1 MISTGKITM
10 KEIEEVYLRLF
21 PRLCVFAEK
30 MLKDSDFAKSVV
42 QEVFLVVCEKKDKLL
57 INNSIEAY
65 LIKAVYN
72 RCLFYRRESA
82 IHQRHLSKINYKQIT
97 DYIQDEIFDEEIIFK
112 LKLLD
117 KAINSLPEQCRKIFL
132 LNKKEG
138 LSYAKI
144 AVLMGISVKTVDNH
158 ISKALKKIK
167 EYIGNI

>member
-1 MISTGKITM
+1 MRN
-10 KEIEEVYLRLF
+10 IEEIYFRLF

-30 MLKDSDFAKSVV
+30 MLRDSDFAKSVV
-42 QEVFLVVCEKKDKLL
+42 QEVFLSVCEKKDRLH
-57 INNSIEAY
+57 INTSIEAY

-72 RCLFYRRESA
+72 RCLFYIREST
-82 IHQRHLSKINYKQIT
+82 IHQKHLSKIYYKQVT
-97 DYIQDEIFDEEIIFK
+97 DHIPDEIFDEETIFK

-117 KAINSLPEQCRKIFL
+117 KAINSLPEKCRKIFL

-144 AVLMGISVKTVDNH
+144 AVLMEISVKTVDNH

>member
-1 MISTGKITM
+1 MKSIGKITM
-10 KEIEEVYLRLF
+10 KEIEEIYFRLF

-30 MLKDSDFAKSVV
+30 ILKDSVVAKSVV
-42 QEVFLVVCEKKDKLL
+42 QEVFLFICEKKDKLC
-57 INNSIEAY
+57 INNSVEAY
-65 LIKAVYN
+65 LFKAVYN
-72 RCLFYRRESA
+72 RCLFYKRKTA
-82 IHQRHLSKINYKQIT
+82 IHQKHFNQIIYSQIT
-97 DYIQDEIFDEEIIFK
+97 DHIPDEIFDEEAIFK
-112 LKLLD
+112 LKLLE

-144 AVLMGISVKTVDNH
+144 AVLTGISVKTVDNH

>member
-1 MISTGKITM
+1 MNSTGQITM
-10 KEIEEVYLRLF
+10 KEIEEVYFRLF

-30 MLKDSDFAKSVV
+30 MLKDSDSAKSVV
-42 QEVFLVVCEKKDKLL
+42 QEVFLVVCEKKDKLR
-57 INNSIEAY
+57 INNSVEAY

-72 RCLFYRRESA
+72 RCLFYRREAA
-82 IHQRHLSKINYKQIT
+82 IHKKHLNKINYYQIT
-97 DYIQDEIFDEEIIFK
+97 DHNPDKIFDEEAIFK

-117 KAINSLPEQCRKIFL
+117 KAINSLPEQCRKVFL

-144 AVLMGISVKTVDNH
+144 AVLTGVSIKTVDNH